1 MRDNHGRIAY
11 SAHDMA
17 VIMIRSTKAT
27 TSNRNSFYARKIASS
42 SNCRIAVL
50 MAEVAALHAQS
61 RGLRV
66 TYTLVVG
73 WLQLLCL
80 YSDKAVFMERRK
92 FPPIDRT
99 MAARGK

>member
-1 MRDNHGRIAY
+1 
-11 SAHDMA
+11 
-17 VIMIRSTKAT
+17 MIP
-27 TSNRNSFYARKIASS
+27 FMRKIASS
-42 SNCRIAVL
+42 SNCRIAVR
-50 MAEVAALHAQS
+50 MAEVAALPAQI

-73 WLQLLCL
+73 WMQLLCL
-80 YSDKAVFMERRK
+80 YSDKAVLMERRK